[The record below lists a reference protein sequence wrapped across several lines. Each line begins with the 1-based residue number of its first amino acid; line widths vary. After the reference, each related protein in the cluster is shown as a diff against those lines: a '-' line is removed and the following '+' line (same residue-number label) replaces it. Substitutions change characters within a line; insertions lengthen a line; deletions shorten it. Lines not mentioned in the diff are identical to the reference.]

1 MQVITI
7 WFVIMS
13 FLVVQSTLIV
23 PPPWCVSVCVCSNG
37 TGRTGAFIGLSV
49 ALEHVRTE
57 GMVDV
62 YGIVKNLRTQ
72 RPHMVQTLVGFS
84 YITQPLTNSNTHTHA
99 HTHKEMSGT

>member
-1 MQVITI
+1 M
-7 WFVIMS
+7 
-13 FLVVQSTLIV
+13 LVVVLIPHYSSPV
-23 PPPWCVSVCVCSNG
+23 PSSLAMVCVCSNG

-72 RPHMVQTLVGFS
+72 RPHMVQTLVGS
-84 YITQPLTNSNTHTHA
+84 RCIMQTATHSQTATHA
-99 HTHKEMSGT
+99 QRQVWRCL